1 MRRDLCFGLLV
12 SLLVNSLLVCFS
24 GPSAAAVRPP
34 HLTPV
39 IQAFLLPQLT
49 PDDPPPVAEERKADR
64 PDEPAAPSLPDVPG
78 PAAPDVIL
86 QPLAPPVPDPSA
98 QDRAAARIP
107 VDPGVWRGG
116 SQEGWDPASLDQAPV
131 ATVKIAPLYPGQ
143 LKQAG
148 VTGSAVVDFIVDATG
163 AVRRPYVRSATNE
176 AFGAAAVQGV
186 AKWRFRPG
194 LRHGRPVNTHL
205 QIPIIFSLNPAD

>member
-1 MRRDLCFGLLV
+1 
-12 SLLVNSLLVCFS
+12 
-24 GPSAAAVRPP
+24 
-34 HLTPV
+34 
-39 IQAFLLPQLT
+39 
-49 PDDPPPVAEERKADR
+49 
-64 PDEPAAPSLPDVPG
+64 
-78 PAAPDVIL
+78 
-86 QPLAPPVPDPSA
+86 VPDPSA

-176 AFGAAAVQGV
+176 AIGAAAVQGV

-205 QIPIIFSLNPAD
+205 QIPIVFSLNPAD